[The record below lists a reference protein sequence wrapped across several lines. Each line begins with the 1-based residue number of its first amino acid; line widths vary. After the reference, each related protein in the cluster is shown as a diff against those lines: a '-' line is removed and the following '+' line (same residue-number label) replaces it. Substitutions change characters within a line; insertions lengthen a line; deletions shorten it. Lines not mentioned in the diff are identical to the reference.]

1 MQAVQ
6 TVLSIKTDGRSKDWH
21 ACY

>member
-6 TVLSIKTDGRSKDWH
+6 TVLSIKSDGRSKDWH